1 MTTQLP
7 YVGYFATTEVLLYPE
22 RFDFRSLRIV
32 PIKLD
37 GGLSIPTDNEA
48 TADYY
53 SVMVDEQPPK
63 ESLTEKCLGDFAN
76 KFDAEIFRDRMAQIL
91 DTGAEITTTAMCLW
105 EVLLQ
110 IRSNNP
116 RDAIEKAM
124 NAVYTRH
131 GTCEMR
137 NVMAEFAEDCDREHH
152 QAAVAKSFD
161 GSFDWEWCPT
171 WLRTRLTWDPTGEAL
186 PTLIA
191 VP

>member
-1 MTTQLP
+1 
-7 YVGYFATTEVLLYPE
+7 
-22 RFDFRSLRIV
+22 
-32 PIKLD
+32 
-37 GGLSIPTDNEA
+37 
-48 TADYY
+48 
-53 SVMVDEQPPK
+53 
-63 ESLTEKCLGDFAN
+63 
-76 KFDAEIFRDRMAQIL
+76 MAQIL
-91 DTGAEITTTAMCLW
+91 DTGAEITTAAMCLW

-152 QAAVAKSFD
+152 QAAVAKTFD

-171 WLRTRLTWDPTGEAL
+171 RSEEHTSELQSLMR
-186 PTLIA
+186 ISYA
-191 VP
+191 VFCLKKKKHITIIN

>member
-1 MTTQLP
+1 
-7 YVGYFATTEVLLYPE
+7 
-22 RFDFRSLRIV
+22 
-32 PIKLD
+32 
-37 GGLSIPTDNEA
+37 
-48 TADYY
+48 
-53 SVMVDEQPPK
+53 MVDEQPPK

-91 DTGAEITTTAMCLW
+91 DTGAEITTAAMCLW

-137 NVMAEFAEDCDREHH
+137 NVMAERSEERRVGKECVSTCRSRWSPYHSKKKTK
-152 QAAVAKSFD
+152 QK
-161 GSFDWEWCPT
+161 T
-171 WLRTRLTWDPTGEAL
+171 
-186 PTLIA
+186 
-191 VP
+191 